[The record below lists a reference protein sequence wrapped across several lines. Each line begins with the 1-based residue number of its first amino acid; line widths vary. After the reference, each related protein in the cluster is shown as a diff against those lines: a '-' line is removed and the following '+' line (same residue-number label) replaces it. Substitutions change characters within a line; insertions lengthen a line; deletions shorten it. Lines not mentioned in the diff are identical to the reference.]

1 MAYVVIPTGRS
12 TTGMVSTHTAVP
24 SKVAVAFQNIVD
36 QSKNKGKGLTFS
48 HLCRSNRIQNGGSF
62 PENLLGWAEDEDLPC
77 SAFLQFTTHK
87 RNDNDRGI
95 VVVQLPMILRN
106 VIPSYKQEP
115 YLSMTN
121 IQLVTSFNNSNS
133 DYGIKVSP
141 DLKFL
146 SRQPGFDIN
155 KQVFT
160 YRHDNFHP
168 DGRDD
173 VASMTTFRRQDCKR
187 TSFGR
192 PPCIIPGCNSE
203 STKKGHCSK
212 HLPTVSVNVLFNL
225 DTMINYYILISFVI
239 LEMPFL

>member
-121 IQLVTSFNNSNS
+121 TQLVTSFNNSNS

-173 VASMTTFRRQDCKR
+173 VASMIVAHDHSKRTTFGK
-187 TSFGR
+187 
-192 PPCIIPGCNSE
+192 PPCIHPECNRE
-203 STKKGHCSK
+203 STKKGYCPT
-212 HLPTVSVNVLFNL
+212 HLPTVSQCF
-225 DTMINYYILISFVI
+225 IQ
-239 LEMPFL
+239 P

>member
-1 MAYVVIPTGRS
+1 V
-12 TTGMVSTHTAVP
+12 
-24 SKVAVAFQNIVD
+24 
-36 QSKNKGKGLTFS
+36 
-48 HLCRSNRIQNGGSF
+48 
-62 PENLLGWAEDEDLPC
+62 ELPC
-77 SAFLQFTTHK
+77 SAFLQSTTYK
-87 RNDNDRGI
+87 RNERDRGI
-95 VVVQLPMILRN
+95 VVVQLPMFLRSL
-106 VIPSYKQEP
+106 PSYKQEP
-115 YLSMTN
+115 YLSMTET
-121 IQLVTSFNNSNS
+121 QLVSSFNNSVS
-133 DYGIKVSP
+133 DFGVKVSP
-141 DLKFL
+141 ELKYL

-155 KQVFT
+155 KEVFT

-173 VASMTTFRRQDCKR
+173 VASMTDAKPKR

-225 DTMINYYILISFVI
+225 DTIFNYYILISFVI

>member
-1 MAYVVIPTGRS
+1 MAHVVIPTGRTS
-12 TTGMVSTHTAVP
+12 TGMVSTHTAVP
-24 SKVAVAFQNIVD
+24 SNMAVAFQNIVD
-36 QSKNKGKGLTFS
+36 LTDTRARGLTLF
-48 HLCRSNRIQNGGSF
+48 HLSRSIRIQNGGSF
-62 PENLLGWAEDEDLPC
+62 PENLFDWGADVELPC
-77 SAFLQFTTHK
+77 AAFLQSTTYK
-87 RNDNDRGI
+87 RNERDRGI
-95 VVVQLPMILRN
+95 VVVQLPMFLRSL
-106 VIPSYKQEP
+106 PSYKQEP
-115 YLSMTN
+115 YLSMTDAK
-121 IQLVTSFNNSNS
+121 LVTSFNNSTS
-133 DYGIKVSP
+133 DFGVKVSP

-146 SRQPGFDIN
+146 SRQPGYN
-155 KQVFT
+155 LNEQVFI

-173 VASMTTFRRQDCKR
+173 VASMTNAHHNHNRKR

>member
-36 QSKNKGKGLTFS
+36 QSKNKSKGLTFS

-121 IQLVTSFNNSNS
+121 FQLVTNFNNSNS

-173 VASMTTFRRQDCKR
+173 VASMKRTHDDSDRTNFGKPDCKY
-187 TSFGR
+187 
-192 PPCIIPGCNSE
+192 PGCDRE
-203 STKKGHCSK
+203 STKRGHCSK
-212 HLPTVSVNVLFNL
+212 HLPKVSVNVLFNL
-225 DTMINYYILISFVI
+225 DTIFNYYILISFVI